1 MRLGHG
7 DGGPQSRPAAAHD
20 EHIAGEQIH
29 DSRGRA

>member
-7 DGGPQSRPAAAHD
+7 DGGTQPCPAAAHY

-29 DSRGRA
+29 DSR